1 MRGRSDAPAGRS
13 GRGRRSAARARGA
26 SLVELVVAIVVVSV
40 VSVAVMGALGRNT
53 IGVADALV
61 RQQAL
66 GIANSLLNEILA
78 QAADPAD
85 PDGGAD
91 GAGPETAAGVTET
104 RGNPLAPFD
113 HVNDYHGYTMGP
125 ATSGIVGFD
134 GQPIAGLEGY
144 AASVTVEAKSVSD
157 LPASRGWWVTVTVT
171 APNGAPVVLEG
182 FRAQL

>member
-1 MRGRSDAPAGRS
+1 MRGRSDVRLARPGRS
-13 GRGRRSAARARGA
+13 RARSRGA

-53 IGVADALV
+53 IGAADALV

-66 GIANSLLNEILA
+66 VIGSSLLNEILA
-78 QAADPAD
+78 QGTDPSD

-91 GAGPETAAGVTET
+91 GAGPETAAGVVEA
-104 RGNPLAPFD
+104 RGNALAPFD
-113 HVNDYHGYTMGP
+113 HVNDYHGYAMGA
-125 ATSGIVGFD
+125 ATGGIVGFD

-144 AASVTVEAKSVSD
+144 SASVSVEAKAVSD
-157 LPASRGWWVTVTVT
+157 LPSSRGWWVTVTVT